1 MITYHNKIEYYGT
14 MAERPDAAVFG
25 VGQCLVAGVEYISN
39 GVAWSGDAAAAIEAP
54 VTGLVTTA
62 GAVSATD
69 TVVGAIGKLVGN
81 VALKADNI
89 ITGFTSSAGTVS
101 NAQTVVQ
108 AISSLDGN
116 IALRAARITPTFTGT
131 AATDFPTLGA
141 EFLTGGTWTS
151 TDWTGDAATGW
162 VHANGPV
169 TVLVYSNLATIGVK
183 YHITYT
189 VTRSAGSFTI
199 ALGLVIVAGIT
210 ATGSFSPTASSTGA
224 MWVTPTTDFVGSI
237 IISVKPITT
246 ATTST
251 FTISNSASLARL
263 ECRASTAATNL
274 FLGVTAGSYV
284 TTGVNNTAVGNNSFA
299 LCTSGYN
306 NTAVGT
312 ATLAVVTTGYNNSF
326 GGYNAGASVTTGYSN
341 TGFGARSLGTCTTG
355 YFNTMVGWSAGYNVT
370 TGYTN
375 TAIGEVALYSC
386 TTGYSNT
393 VVGVQ
398 AAYYMTTGNSNTAV
412 GQQALYNATS
422 AVGNTVLGNSSGQS
436 ITTGGYNLA
445 LGNQALNGTTSGTYN
460 TAIGASSGFSNTAG
474 SFNTSIGPSTLYE
487 VRPTSRAITAISD
500 YSATQAGT
508 VRATSV
514 GHGMTAGTYTRT
526 ISGSS
531 TYDGAYTITYIDADT
546 FYFTHAWGATSVG
559 WWSIITEGTGNT
571 ALGYNTGRG
580 ITTGSN
586 NTILG
591 AGVTGLPATLGG
603 TIILATGDGVIRTLQ
618 SATGG
623 LFTTCV
629 TPNAHTANATLTIA
643 NLLTNI
649 VTCTSATA
657 VALTLPTG
665 ALTDAGV
672 SAALPVDMG
681 FSWSVINLGSAD
693 GAVTMTA
700 DTAHTYVGAAVVAI
714 GTSARFTTR
723 KTVANTYVTYRIA

>member
-1 MITYHNKIEYYGT
+1 MITYHNKTEYYGT

-25 VGQCLVAGVEYISN
+25 VGQCLVAGVEYTSN
-39 GVAWSGDAAAAIEAP
+39 GVVWSGDAAAAISAS

-62 GAVSATD
+62 GTVSEAD

-89 ITGFTSSAGTVS
+89 IAGFASSAGTVS

-116 IALRAARITPTFTGT
+116 IALKAARITPTFTGT
-131 AATDFPTLGA
+131 AATDSPTLGA

-162 VHANGPV
+162 IHAATPV
-169 TVLVYSNLATIGVK
+169 TPLSYVK
-183 YHITYT
+183 AAVSTTKYQIAYT

-199 ALGLVIVAGIT
+199 AFGGQSLSSITTSGAFGPT
-210 ATGSFSPTASSTGA
+210 ATTTGNLAITPTA
-224 MWVTPTTDFVGSI
+224 DFVGTI
-237 IISVKPITT
+237 IISIKAITT
-246 ATTST
+246 AATST
-251 FTISNSASLARL
+251 FTITNSTSLARL
-263 ECRASTAATNL
+263 ECRAPSTDATSQ
-274 FLGVTAGSYV
+274 FLGVNSGWYMTSG
-284 TTGVNNTAVGNNSFA
+284 TTNTAVGPLSLQNV
-299 LCTSGYN
+299 TSGGFNVALGYLALSSTTSGSSNTAISPGALVANTSGTQNVAIGRLTLQANTTGVANVAVGYN
-306 NTAVGT
+306 GLSSVTTGMYNTAVGVSGG
-312 ATLAVVTTGYNNSF
+312 TLITTSYYNTCI
-326 GGYNAGASVTTGYSN
+326 GG
-341 TGFGARSLGTCTTG
+341 L
-355 YFNTMVGWSAGYNVT
+355 SAGDV
-370 TGYTN
+370 
-375 TAIGEVALYSC
+375 S
-386 TTGYSNT
+386 
-393 VVGVQ
+393 
-398 AAYYMTTGNSNTAV
+398 
-412 GQQALYNATS
+412 
-422 AVGNTVLGNSSGQS
+422 
-436 ITTGGYNLA
+436 TGG
-445 LGNQALNGTTSGTYN
+445 S
-460 TAIGASSGFSNTAG
+460 
-474 SFNTSIGPSTLYE
+474 
-487 VRPTSRAITAISD
+487 
-500 YSATQAGT
+500 
-508 VRATSV
+508 
-514 GHGMTAGTYTRT
+514 
-526 ISGSS
+526 
-531 TYDGAYTITYIDADT
+531 
-546 FYFTHAWGATSVG
+546 
-559 WWSIITEGTGNT
+559 NT

-580 ITTGSN
+580 ITTGSY

-591 AGVTGLPATLGG
+591 AGVTGLPAALGS

-629 TPNAHTANATLTIA
+629 TPNAQTANATLTIA

-649 VTCTSATA
+649 VTCTSASA

-665 ALTDAGV
+665 TLTDAGV

>member
-25 VGQCLVAGVEYISN
+25 VGQCLVAGVEYTSN
-39 GVAWSGDAAAAIEAP
+39 GVAWSGEATAAIGAP

-151 TDWTGDAATGW
+151 TDWTGDEATGW

-169 TVLVYSNLATIGVK
+169 TVLSYSKLATIGVK

-199 ALGLVIVAGIT
+199 ALGLGILAGIT
-210 ATGSFSPTASSTGA
+210 ATGSFSPTALSTGA

-237 IISVKPITT
+237 IISIKPITT

-263 ECRASTAATNL
+263 ECRASTAAANL
-274 FLGVTAGSYV
+274 FLGVNAGSYV

-312 ATLAVVTTGYNNSF
+312 ASLAAVTTGYNNSF
-326 GGYNAGASVTTGYSN
+326 GGYLAGASDTVGYGN
-341 TGFGARSLGTCTTG
+341 TGFGASSLSTCTTG
-355 YFNTMVGWSAGYNVT
+355 YHNTMVGWSAGYNVT

-375 TAIGEVALYSC
+375 TAIGEIALYSC

-393 VVGVQ
+393 AVGVQ
-398 AAYYMTTGNSNTAV
+398 AAYGITTGSGNTAV

-445 LGNQALNGTTSGTYN
+445 F
-460 TAIGASSGFSNTAG
+460 GASSGFSNTAG

-487 VRPTSRAITAISD
+487 VRPTSGAITAISD

-508 VRATSV
+508 VIATSV

-629 TPNAHTANATLTIA
+629 TPTAHTATATLTIA